1 MPEQSNQNWER
12 IFELFK
18 LEYEQA
24 AERFEN
30 IYKAIWQIF
39 SYMSILAA
47 GILTFGSR
55 SSSLSIEA
63 IVSIALAPL
72 VFWFLAIYVPMN
84 HYGTKTSTH
93 LKEIE
98 ENFNKISKDFCNPSW
113 ELKHYSNFATRK
125 TNSEEKVPWRV
136 KQAIYTF
143 GVIILIAWVIFL
155 FYTILHYIDPNSQ
168 SASEKIELKLEPVEV
183 TMQQPQLQK
192 ELDSLSKKIDS
203 KVIMQEPQLQK
214 LQNKLDNL
222 SQQIN
227 SIELLI
233 QDIKENSNQQ

>member
-1 MPEQSNQNWER
+1 MEEQSKQDWER
-12 IFELFK
+12 IFGLFK

-39 SYMSILAA
+39 SYMGILAA

-55 SSSLSIEA
+55 NSSLPIEA
-63 IVSIALAPL
+63 IVCIALTPL
-72 VFWFLAIYVPMN
+72 GFWFLAIYIPMN

-113 ELKHYSNFATRK
+113 KLKHYSNFATRK
-125 TNSEEKVPWRV
+125 TDSEEKVPWRV

-143 GVIILIAWVIFL
+143 GVIILIAWIIFL
-155 FYTILHYIDPNSQ
+155 FYTIIYYIDQNPQ
-168 SASEKIELKLEPVEV
+168 SASDTVELKLIEPVEFI
-183 TMQQPQLQK
+183 MPESQFK
-192 ELDSLSKKIDS
+192 ELQSKLES
-203 KVIMQEPQLQK
+203 FSE
-214 LQNKLDNL
+214 
-222 SQQIN
+222 QIN
-227 SIELLI
+227 SMESLI
-233 QDIKENSNQQ
+233 QDIKANSNQQ